1 MKSLYGRFVIISAVI
16 MVVSSIVAFL
26 LTNIFYHVYL
36 KPYNSGKILNYALY
50 IEHLYEEDSELNKE
64 TYLQSISNLGFA
76 IYMVDEKKQ
85 GKRYGEG
92 FKKINISDEAIDS
105 VLNGNVYN
113 GIENYPNRLFST
125 GFFDN
130 TVANSIGIPI
140 HTNGQQFALFIRPD
154 IQQQFGELRIFY
166 AVLLGLI
173 VLISLTCIAIATRFV
188 VRPIQKFTQ
197 ATQEIASGKYDLVL
211 PEYRKDE
218 IGVLA
223 KNFRKMAK
231 RLQNSEQ
238 MRQDFV
244 SNVSHEF
251 QSPLSSIQGFSKTVK
266 TEDLTELEKHRY
278 LSIIESES
286 QRMSNMCKQL
296 LTLASLDQEELTLRK
311 EFFNLGKQIRSI
323 IFMSEWEWQE
333 KDLAIET
340 DIPHIEIYGDKNL
353 LHQVWTNVFTNSIKF
368 TESGKSIS
376 FEAEENELEWR
387 IAITDRGCGIPKEEI
402 KRIFDRFYKV
412 DSARNRNIKGSGLG
426 LSIVKEIIELHEGA
440 ITVES
445 ELGRGTT
452 FTIYLPKNREGM
464 QLND

>member
-16 MVVSSIVAFL
+16 MVVSSVVAFL

-36 KPYNSGKILNYALY
+36 KPYNSEKILKYALY
-50 IEHLYEEDSELNKE
+50 IEHLYDEDSELNKE

-92 FKKINISDEAIDS
+92 FKKINISDEDIDN
-105 VLNGNVYN
+105 VLNGNIYN

-166 AVLLGLI
+166 TVLLGLI
-173 VLISLTCIAIATRFV
+173 VLISLTCIAVATRFV

-238 MRQDFV
+238 MRQEFV

-266 TEDLTELEKHRY
+266 TEDLTELEKHHY

-296 LTLASLDQEELTLRK
+296 LTLASLDQEKITLRK

-323 IFMSEWEWQE
+323 IFTSEWEWQE

-340 DIPHIEIYGDKNL
+340 DIPRIEIYGGKNL
-353 LHQVWTNVFTNSIKF
+353 LHQVWTNVFTNCIKF
-368 TESGKSIS
+368 TERGESIS

-387 IAITDRGCGIPKEEI
+387 IAITDRGCGIPEEEI

-445 ELGRGTT
+445 EIGIGTT
-452 FTIYLPKNREGM
+452 FTIYLPKNRVGM
-464 QLND
+464 DVDD

>member
-16 MVVSSIVAFL
+16 MVVSSVVAFL
-26 LTNIFYHVYL
+26 LINIFYHVFL
-36 KPYNSGKILNYALY
+36 KPYNSEKILKYALY
-50 IEHLYEEDSELNKE
+50 IEHLYDEDSELNKE

-92 FKKINISDEAIDS
+92 FKKINISDEDIDN
-105 VLNGNVYN
+105 VLNGNIYN
-113 GIENYPNRLFST
+113 GIEKYPNRLFST

-140 HTNGQQFALFIRPD
+140 YTNGQQFALFIRPD

-166 AVLLGLI
+166 TVLLGLI
-173 VLISLTCIAIATRFV
+173 VLISLTCIAVATRFV

-197 ATQEIASGKYDLVL
+197 ATQKIASGKYNLVL

-238 MRQDFV
+238 MRQEFV

-296 LTLASLDQEELTLRK
+296 LTLASLDQEKTTLRK

-353 LHQVWTNVFTNSIKF
+353 LHQVWTNVFTNCIKF
-368 TESGKSIS
+368 TERGESIS

-387 IAITDRGCGIPKEEI
+387 IAITDRGCGIPGEEI

-445 ELGRGTT
+445 EIGIGTT

-464 QLND
+464 DVDD